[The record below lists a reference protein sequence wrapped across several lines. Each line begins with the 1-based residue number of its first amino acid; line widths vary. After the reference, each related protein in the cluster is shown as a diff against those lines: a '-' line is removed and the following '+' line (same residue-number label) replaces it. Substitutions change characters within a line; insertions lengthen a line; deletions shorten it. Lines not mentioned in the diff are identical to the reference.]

1 MNDETTETTEISTD
15 ATKAV
20 PLSEDHAVALDL
32 AASAQTPE
40 DKAAADAL
48 VQEAV
53 DNAHTDVPEV
63 EKQVTLREGEIPDVD
78 AAASAANPVL
88 EVPPE
93 AGTERAHHI
102 LTTIE
107 DEIESLLHSPLALVA
122 WVKSKV
128 AEAKAKL

>member
-1 MNDETTETTEISTD
+1 MNDETIQSSTD
-15 ATKAV
+15 ANSTPVA
-20 PLSEDHAVALDL
+20 PISDEHAAALDL
-32 AASAQTPE
+32 AATAQTPE
-40 DKAAADAL
+40 DKAAADTV

-53 DNAHTDVPEV
+53 DNARQEVPEV
-63 EKQVTLREGEIPDVD
+63 ETPVSPREDQASGAPDV
-78 AAASAANPVL
+78 AQACSPVPKL
-88 EVPPE
+88 HPE
-93 AGTERAHHI
+93 TETEDAHHI